1 MIYNL
6 SFVSHILIWR
16 KKKKY
21 FVYKSKDIS
30 KRKKI
35 SYKILRELKIKSFS

>member
-16 KKKKY
+16 KKKSILFTNLKV
-21 FVYKSKDIS
+21 FQKE
-30 KRKKI
+30 KKFPI
-35 SYKILRELKIKSFS
+35 RFLGN